1 MTVNFIFIPK
11 IFLLVA
17 SSPDSKT
24 KPDHITGATSSE
36 HELKSPF
43 DEKSGDSEQSSQISP
58 SAPQQP
64 STPTIN
70 GLISSECI
78 SK

>member
-1 MTVNFIFIPK
+1 MTVNLIFIPN
-11 IFLLVA
+11 FFFLVA

-36 HELKSPF
+36 HEIKGPF

-78 SK
+78 S